1 MSTRIVAV
9 FLVVALL
16 ACPVVH
22 AQDQDRTTLWR
33 SYAQALPPHSLVVVQ
48 LNNGRSVRGHLV
60 QVTDDRIVVLRKTRV
75 RVPPSTFA
83 LADVESIEPQK
94 DSWSPGAKVLM
105 ASVGAAGAVMM
116 IVVLAILARND

>member
-9 FLVVALL
+9 YLVVALL
-16 ACPVVH
+16 ACPVPH
-22 AQDQDRTTLWR
+22 AQDQDRIALWR
-33 SYAQALPPHSLVVVQ
+33 SYAQTLPPHSLVVVQ
-48 LNNGRSVRGHLV
+48 LNNGRSVKGHLV

-94 DSWSPGAKVLM
+94 DSWSPGAKVL
-105 ASVGAAGAVMM
+105 ASVGAAGGVMM
-116 IVVLAILARND
+116 IIVLAMLSHYD